1 MFEKIIVNV
10 HTNTFSEAI
19 EIEKGTLLSEIA
31 NIFQSKLP
39 YRIIAAKV
47 NNKVEELTKKVQ
59 KFSEIELLDMRDPN
73 ANLIYQRSA
82 CFIYIKAVKEILGHE
97 TKVLVENSLN
107 QGLYT
112 EIDGG
117 IYIPAEKVK
126 EIEKRMHKIIKS
138 DCPII
143 LEIKKVFKDKDEISI
158 PIYSCGETFFEFNG
172 LMVPST
178 GYIEYVELV
187 KYEKGIILRHPDSK
201 VPNCLPPYR
210 DDKKLYQ
217 AFQETARWG
226 KLMGI
231 SFVRE
236 LNEKIRNN
244 EYKEIIQIS
253 EALHEK
259 KIAEIADMIVKQKK
273 RAILIAGPS
282 SSGKTTFAN
291 RLYIQLRVN
300 GIKPISIGTDDYFL
314 ERDKT
319 PRDEDGNYNFEDI
332 ESIDIEMFNK
342 NINDLLA
349 GEEVDLPI
357 FDFKLGRKVFGRK
370 ITKAEEGQ
378 AIVIEGIHGL
388 NEKLSKNIPED
399 EKFKIY
405 ISPFTQINIDE
416 YNRVPTT
423 DARLIRRIVRDT
435 RARNN
440 PAQVTISQWPSV
452 RKGEDKNI
460 FPFNGEADVL
470 FNSVHIYELAVLKK
484 YAFPLLL
491 SISPDEPEFSEA
503 VRLLKFLKHFE
514 TIEDDSMILNN
525 SILREF
531 IGGSIFFDF

>member
-1 MFEKIIVNV
+1 MEDKITVNV
-10 HTNTFSEAI
+10 HANGILEAI
-19 EIEKGTLLSEIA
+19 EVEKGILISEIA
-31 NIFQSKLP
+31 NRYQSRLP
-39 YRIIAAKV
+39 FRILAAKV

-59 KFSEIELLDMRDPN
+59 KFSEIELLDMREPN

-82 CFIYIKAVKEILGHE
+82 CFIYIKAVKEILGID
-97 TKVLVENSLN
+97 TKVHVENSLN

-112 EIDGG
+112 EINGG
-117 IYIPAEKVK
+117 ESIPEEKVR
-126 EIEKRMHKIIKS
+126 EISNRMDEIVKADFQIKLEIIK
-138 DCPII
+138 IYK
-143 LEIKKVFKDKDEISI
+143 EENEISV
-158 PIYSCGETFFEFNG
+158 PTYSCGGTFFEFNG
-172 LMVPST
+172 FMVPST
-178 GYIEYVELV
+178 GYIEYFELV
-187 KYEKGIILRHPDSK
+187 KYEKGIILRHPDPK
-201 VPNCLPPYR
+201 VPNLIPPYR
-210 DDKKLYQ
+210 DDKKLYL
-217 AFQETARWG
+217 AFQEAAEWG
-226 KLMGI
+226 KLMGV
-231 SFVRE
+231 SFVSD

-282 SSGKTTFAN
+282 SSGKTTFAK

-300 GIKPISIGTDDYFL
+300 GIKPIYIGTDDYFV

-319 PRDEDGNYNFEDI
+319 PKDEFGNFNFEDI
-332 ESIDIEMFNK
+332 ESIDIELFNK
-342 NINDLLA
+342 NINSLLA

-357 FDFKLGRKVFGRK
+357 FDFKQGRK
-370 ITKAEEGQ
+370 IFGKRIIRPHYEQ
-378 AIVIEGIHGL
+378 AIMIEGIHGL
-388 NEKLSKNIPED
+388 NERLTENIPD
-399 EKFKIY
+399 NEKFKIY
-405 ISPFTQINIDE
+405 ISPFTQINLND
-416 YNRVPTT
+416 YNRIPTT
-423 DARLIRRIVRDT
+423 DARLIRRIVRDNS
-435 RARNN
+435 ARNN
-440 PAQVTISQWPSV
+440 PAQKTISQWPSV

-491 SISPDEPEFSEA
+491 AISQDEPEFSEA

-514 TIEDDSMILNN
+514 TIEDDSIILNN